1 MTLIITLKFIHYLAI
16 VFSGGVLVGGGVI
29 QSVYAKANQIPDLT
43 TAKILKLLGYIGL
56 ISLIVLWIS
65 GIILSINLYGGF
77 IINSAFTIKIIAAG
91 FLLGLSAFVNF
102 HVFNSSKNNLPPNK
116 TIMKIATMSGRGL
129 IVIVLIALVSLIF
142 VSFVYL
148 SIICVVL

>member
-1 MTLIITLKFIHYLAI
+1 MTLIIILKFIHYLAI

-43 TAKILKLLGYIGL
+43 IAKILKLLGYIGL

-65 GIILSINLYGGF
+65 GIVLSVNLYGGF

-91 FLLGLSAFVNF
+91 ILLGLSTFVNF
-102 HVFNSSKNNLPPNK
+102 HAFNSSKNNLPPNK
-116 TIMKIATMSGRGL
+116 TIMKIATMSVRGL
-129 IVIVLIALVSLIF
+129 LIIVLISAAIAF
-142 VSFVYL
+142 Y
-148 SIICVVL
+148 

>member
-1 MTLIITLKFIHYLAI
+1 MTLIITLRFIHYLAI

-29 QSVYAKANQIPDLT
+29 QSVYAKANQIPDLN

-65 GIILSINLYGGF
+65 GIVLSINLYGGF
-77 IINSAFTIKIIAAG
+77 IINSAFTIKIVAAG
-91 FLLGLSAFVNF
+91 ILLGLSTFVNF

-129 IVIVLIALVSLIF
+129 LIIVLISAAIAF
-142 VSFVYL
+142 Y
-148 SIICVVL
+148 

>member
-65 GIILSINLYGGF
+65 GIVLSINLYDGF

-91 FLLGLSAFVNF
+91 FLLGLSAFINF

-116 TIMKIATMSGRGL
+116 NVMKIATMSGRGL
-129 IVIVLIALVSLIF
+129 LVIVLIAAAIAF
-142 VSFVYL
+142 Y
-148 SIICVVL
+148 

>member
-29 QSVYAKANQIPDLT
+29 QSVYAKTNQIPDLN

-65 GIILSINLYGGF
+65 GIVLSINLYGGF
-77 IINSAFTIKIIAAG
+77 IINSAFTIKLIAAG
-91 FLLGLSAFVNF
+91 ILLGLSTFVNF

-116 TIMKIATMSGRGL
+116 TIMKIATMSGRVLL
-129 IVIVLIALVSLIF
+129 IIVLISAAIAF
-142 VSFVYL
+142 Y
-148 SIICVVL
+148 

>member
-29 QSVYAKANQIPDLT
+29 QSVYAKANQIPDLI

-65 GIILSINLYGGF
+65 GIVLSINLYGGF

-91 FLLGLSAFVNF
+91 ILLGLSTFVNF

-129 IVIVLIALVSLIF
+129 LIIVLISAAIAF
-142 VSFVYL
+142 Y
-148 SIICVVL
+148 

>member
-16 VFSGGVLVGGGVI
+16 VFSGGVLVGGGVV

-65 GIILSINLYGGF
+65 GIVLSINLYGSF

-116 TIMKIATMSGRGL
+116 KIMKIATMSGRVL
-129 IVIVLIALVSLIF
+129 LVIVLIAAAIAF
-142 VSFVYL
+142 Y
-148 SIICVVL
+148 

>member
-1 MTLIITLKFIHYLAI
+1 MTIIVTLKFIHYLAI

-29 QSVYAKANQIPDLT
+29 QSVYARVNQIPDLT

-56 ISLIVLWIS
+56 ISLVTLWIS

-129 IVIVLIALVSLIF
+129 LVIVLITAAIAF
-142 VSFVYL
+142 N
-148 SIICVVL
+148 

>member
-1 MTLIITLKFIHYLAI
+1 MTIVITLKFIHYLAI

-29 QSVYAKANQIPDLT
+29 QSTYAKANQIPDLT

-56 ISLIVLWIS
+56 MSLIVLWIS

-102 HVFNSSKNNLPPNK
+102 YVFNSSKNNLPPNK

-129 IVIVLIALVSLIF
+129 LVIVLIVAAIAF
-142 VSFVYL
+142 Y
-148 SIICVVL
+148 

>member
-1 MTLIITLKFIHYLAI
+1 MTLIITIKFIHYLAI

-65 GIILSINLYGGF
+65 GIVLSINLYGGF

-91 FLLGLSAFVNF
+91 ILLGLSTFVNF
-102 HVFNSSKNNLPPNK
+102 HVFNSSKNKLPPNK
-116 TIMKIATMSGRGL
+116 TIMKIATMSGRVLL
-129 IVIVLIALVSLIF
+129 IIVLISAAIAF
-142 VSFVYL
+142 Y
-148 SIICVVL
+148 

>member
-1 MTLIITLKFIHYLAI
+1 M
-16 VFSGGVLVGGGVI
+16 
-29 QSVYAKANQIPDLT
+29 
-43 TAKILKLLGYIGL
+43 KLLGYIGL

-102 HVFNSSKNNLPPNK
+102 HVFNSFKNNLPPNK

-129 IVIVLIALVSLIF
+129 LVIVLIAAAIAF
-142 VSFVYL
+142 Y
-148 SIICVVL
+148 

>member
-29 QSVYAKANQIPDLT
+29 QSVYAKANQIPDLN
-43 TAKILKLLGYIGL
+43 TAKILKLLAYIGL
-56 ISLIVLWIS
+56 ISLIFLWIS
-65 GIILSINLYGGF
+65 GIVLSINLYGGF
-77 IINSAFTIKIIAAG
+77 IINSAFTINIIAAVI
-91 FLLGLSAFVNF
+91 LLGLSTFVNF

-129 IVIVLIALVSLIF
+129 LIIVLISAAIAF
-142 VSFVYL
+142 Y
-148 SIICVVL
+148 

>member
-29 QSVYAKANQIPDLT
+29 QSVYAKANQIPDLNT
-43 TAKILKLLGYIGL
+43 SKILKLLGYIGL

-65 GIILSINLYGGF
+65 GIVLSINLYGGF

-91 FLLGLSAFVNF
+91 ILLGLSTFVNF

-129 IVIVLIALVSLIF
+129 LIIVLISAAIAF
-142 VSFVYL
+142 Y
-148 SIICVVL
+148 

>member
-29 QSVYAKANQIPDLT
+29 QSVYAKANQIPDLN

-65 GIILSINLYGGF
+65 GIVLSINLYGG
-77 IINSAFTIKIIAAG
+77 FTIKIIAAG

-129 IVIVLIALVSLIF
+129 LIIVLISAAIAF
-142 VSFVYL
+142 Y
-148 SIICVVL
+148 

>member
-29 QSVYAKANQIPDLT
+29 QSVYAKTNQIPDLN

-65 GIILSINLYGGF
+65 GIVLSINLYGGF

-91 FLLGLSAFVNF
+91 ILLGLSAFVNF

-116 TIMKIATMSGRGL
+116 TIMKIATMSGRVLL
-129 IVIVLIALVSLIF
+129 IIVLISAAIAF
-142 VSFVYL
+142 Y
-148 SIICVVL
+148 

>member
-1 MTLIITLKFIHYLAI
+1 MTLIITLRFIHYLAI

-29 QSVYAKANQIPDLT
+29 QSVYAKANQIPDLN

-65 GIILSINLYGGF
+65 GIVLSINLYGGF

-91 FLLGLSAFVNF
+91 ILLGLSTFVNF

-129 IVIVLIALVSLIF
+129 LIIVLISAAIAF
-142 VSFVYL
+142 Y
-148 SIICVVL
+148 

>member
-1 MTLIITLKFIHYLAI
+1 MTIIVSLKFIHYLAI

-29 QSVYAKANQIPDLT
+29 QSVYARVNQIPALT

-56 ISLIVLWIS
+56 ISLIILWIS

-102 HVFNSSKNNLPPNK
+102 HVFNSYKNNLPPNK

-129 IVIVLIALVSLIF
+129 LVIVLITAAIAI
-142 VSFVYL
+142 Y
-148 SIICVVL
+148 

>member
-1 MTLIITLKFIHYLAI
+1 MTIIITLKFIHYLAI
-16 VFSGGVLVGGGVI
+16 VFSGGVLIGGGVI

-43 TAKILKLLGYIGL
+43 TAKIMKLLGYIGL
-56 ISLIVLWIS
+56 ISLIFLWIS

-77 IINSAFTIKIIAAG
+77 NINSAFTLKIIAAG
-91 FLLGLSAFVNF
+91 FLLGLSAFINF

-129 IVIVLIALVSLIF
+129 LVIVLIAAAIAF
-142 VSFVYL
+142 Y
-148 SIICVVL
+148 

>member
-1 MTLIITLKFIHYLAI
+1 MTIIVTLKFIHYLAI

-29 QSVYAKANQIPDLT
+29 QSVYARVNQIPDLT
-43 TAKILKLLGYIGL
+43 TANILKLLWYIGL
-56 ISLIVLWIS
+56 ISLIILWIS

-116 TIMKIATMSGRGL
+116 AIMKIVTMSGRGL
-129 IVIVLIALVSLIF
+129 LVIVLIAAAIAF
-142 VSFVYL
+142 Y
-148 SIICVVL
+148 

>member
-1 MTLIITLKFIHYLAI
+1 MTLITTLKFIHYLAI

-91 FLLGLSAFVNF
+91 FLLGLSSFVNF
-102 HVFNSSKNNLPPNK
+102 HVFNSSKINLPPNK

-129 IVIVLIALVSLIF
+129 LIIVLIAAAIAF
-142 VSFVYL
+142 Y
-148 SIICVVL
+148 

>member
-1 MTLIITLKFIHYLAI
+1 MTIIVTLKFIHYLAI

-29 QSVYAKANQIPDLT
+29 QSVYARVNQIPDLT

-56 ISLIVLWIS
+56 ISLVTLWIS

-129 IVIVLIALVSLIF
+129 LVVVLISAAIAF
-142 VSFVYL
+142 Y
-148 SIICVVL
+148 